1 MAQSGESLVIRRRP
15 DTTLKL
21 TPVYA
26 DAFDVP
32 QLGLVIFH
40 RDGGRVSGLSVSQ
53 DRVWDLRFARQNQAL
68 VSAWRTA
75 GMAVEVN
82 EAANR
87 EPDIALFETVMAAAR
102 AFAPDA
108 VVGLPPDPSR
118 EEQF

>member
-1 MAQSGESLVIRRRP
+1 MPARPTIDQLRELAGTYVSDEAETALTVAQSGESLVIRRRP

-53 DRVWDLRFARQNQAL
+53 DRVWDLRFARQNQAGK
-68 VSAWRTA
+68 STSQ
-75 GMAVEVN
+75 E
-82 EAANR
+82 
-87 EPDIALFETVMAAAR
+87 
-102 AFAPDA
+102 
-108 VVGLPPDPSR
+108 
-118 EEQF
+118 